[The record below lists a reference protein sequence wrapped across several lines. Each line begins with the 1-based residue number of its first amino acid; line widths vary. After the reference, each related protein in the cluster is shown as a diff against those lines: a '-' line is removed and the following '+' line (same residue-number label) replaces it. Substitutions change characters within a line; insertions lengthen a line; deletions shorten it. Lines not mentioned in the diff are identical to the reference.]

1 MTELLV
7 ALTLILQRFRI
18 TLAID
23 PAKIHAEPSVTLQ
36 PRPGVPVRL
45 DFRRPLR

>member
-23 PAKIHAEPSVTLQ
+23 PAKVHPEPSVTLQ
-36 PRPGVPVRL
+36 PKPGIPVRL
-45 DFRRPLR
+45 ERISSSG